1 MQALAPN
8 LKLMKMLENNGLLS
22 EDKLSYLID
31 LDKKN
36 PKAVAKLLQ
45 DSGHDPLDLD
55 LDQAKDYKPNRYTV
69 DDKQMDLDEVLREL
83 ESSPGF
89 QTTID
94 TVGNK
99 WDADSKQV
107 VLENPA
113 VLRDINMHVEN
124 GIFEVVQ
131 DEIVRQKTLGYLKGM
146 SDLQAY
152 KAVGDALHKQGV
164 FERMLQPQQGQQQ
177 HSTQTAPMQ
186 QQSQKA
192 PVKDKK
198 RAAALTK
205 GAAPKKVTKANFNP
219 LAMSDEEIMK
229 IAQTLQY

>member
-1 MQALAPN
+1 
-8 LKLMKMLENNGLLS
+8 MLENNGLLS

-45 DSGHDPLDLD
+45 DSEYDPLDLD
-55 LDQAKDYKPNRYTV
+55 LDQAQDYKPNRYTV
-69 DDKQMDLDEVLREL
+69 DDKQMALDEVLRDI

-113 VLRDINMHVEN
+113 ILRDINMHVEN

-131 DEIVRQKTLGYLKGM
+131 DEMNRQKTLGYLKGM

-152 KAVGDALHKQGV
+152 KAVGDTLHKQGV
-164 FERMLQPQQGQQQ
+164 FERMMPSHGKRQQ
-177 HSTQTAPMQ
+177 STQTAPVQ